1 MKKSIIFD
9 LDGCLVESE
18 VLALKAI
25 ANSARDLGAQNISEH
40 EMCSQLLGLKMSQIG
55 DWVEQKAGRPVPE
68 DFADRIDAELMAQ
81 YPTELTPVTGA
92 MAVLSFL
99 ESQGFQIA
107 LATGSST
114 ARMQLAL
121 KTAGLSRFFEG
132 RACSSDQV
140 ANGKPAPDLFLLA
153 ASLLGR
159 TVGDCLVLEDSP
171 HDVRGA
177 VAAGMS
183 AIGFVGGSHLKSIR
197 DEQSSKLLDAG
208 CELVIHDLT
217 DVIDL
222 AGDRST
228 LLHENSLR
236 SRQVLT

>member
-18 VLALKAI
+18 VLALRAI
-25 ANSARDLGAQNISEH
+25 ANSARELGAQDISEQ
-40 EMCSQLLGLKMSQIG
+40 EMCGQLLGLKMSKIG
-55 DWVEQKAGRPVPE
+55 DWVEQKAGSPVPE

-81 YPTELTPVTGA
+81 YPTELNPVNGA
-92 MAVLSFL
+92 ITVLSFL
-99 ESQGFQIA
+99 ELQGFQIA

-114 ARMQLAL
+114 TRMQLAL
-121 KTAGLSRFFEG
+121 KTTGLSRFFEG

-140 ANGKPAPDLFLLA
+140 ENGKPAPDLFLHA
-153 ASLLGR
+153 ANLLDR
-159 TVGDCLVLEDSP
+159 TAGNCLVLEDSP
-171 HDVRGA
+171 NGVRGA

-197 DEQSSKLLDAG
+197 EEQASKLLDAG

-222 AGDRST
+222 AGDHST
-228 LLHENSLR
+228 LFHENSLR
-236 SRQVLT
+236 SC